1 MFKRNLALF
10 VCLMLL
16 ILPLNLALAHGG
28 RTDAN
33 GGHYDR
39 STGEYHYHHGYP
51 AHDHPGGVCPY
62 DYDDQ
67 TDHSGGTNDDGTT
80 NELPLYPYITPAP
93 SSEYKKLYSGSNRP
107 DFSPPEPSPTPSPW
121 FGADYLNKSYDTI
134 DEVELDPDDLYHRS
148 PRYFDQ
154 YYMPYSDGEY
164 PVISPQALLAMDRI
178 KIMRALQD
186 KSLSDYDRGWYEARL
201 DLEDK
206 FLEFYNAGY
215 DCGYDDGLIDGYAY
229 GTVDGEIEGWNIG
242 YGDAIDD
249 YRNGG
254 LDFDYAHDN

>member
-1 MFKRNLALF
+1 MLKRYLALLVCF
-10 VCLMLL
+10 VLL
-16 ILPLNLALAHGG
+16 ILQFNLAFAHGG
-28 RTDAN
+28 RTDSD
-33 GGHYDR
+33 GGHYNQ

-67 TDHSGGTNDDGTT
+67 TDHSGGTSGEKTT

-93 SSEYKKLYSGSNRP
+93 KSEYKKLYSGSNRP
-107 DFSPPEPSPTPSPW
+107 DFSPPEPSPTPSLW
-121 FGADYLNKSYDTI
+121 IGATYLDRSYDEI
-134 DEVELDPDDLYHRS
+134 DDVELDPDDIYHRS

-154 YYMPYSDGEY
+154 YYMPYLDDEY

-178 KIMRALQD
+178 KIRRALQD
-186 KSLSDYDRGWYEARL
+186 KSLTDYERGWYESKL
-201 DLEDK
+201 DSESK
-206 FLEFYNAGY
+206 FSDFYHAGY
-215 DCGYDDGLIDGYAY
+215 DSGYDDGLRDGY
-229 GTVDGEIEGWNIG
+229 DEGEREGENIGWLVG

-254 LDFDYAHDN
+254 LDFDYAHDD